1 MAGFKKGEEVF
12 KAGSLNEDFAAA
24 KFEDGVRMVATGEV
38 KDRKQ
43 ASLRNMPIDWQFWDN
58 LVAVVQ
64 TRDYMLVSS
73 RPCTVKG

>member
-1 MAGFKKGEEVF
+1 
-12 KAGSLNEDFAAA
+12 
-24 KFEDGVRMVATGEV
+24 MVATGGV
-38 KDRKQ
+38 NDRKQ
-43 ASLRNMPIDWQFWDN
+43 ASLRNMPINGQFWDN